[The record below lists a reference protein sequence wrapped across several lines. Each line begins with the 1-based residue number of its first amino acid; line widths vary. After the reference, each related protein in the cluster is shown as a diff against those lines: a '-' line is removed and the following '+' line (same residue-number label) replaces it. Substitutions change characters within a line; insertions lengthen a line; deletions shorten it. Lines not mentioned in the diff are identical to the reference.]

1 MPMGI
6 AIDNRTGC
14 HHLGI
19 QHRMLTNQA
28 QEIAT
33 VAVSPVH
40 HRGNAE
46 FSINCHIS

>member
-6 AIDNRTGC
+6 AIDNRTRR

-33 VAVSPVH
+33 VAVGPVH
-40 HRGNAE
+40 HRGDTE
-46 FSINCHIS
+46 FSIHFQ